1 MARFSTIEY
10 ILLCSMFVSVL
21 ISGYLTVLRVVYG
34 VRHLTY
40 DAWIFGVNI
49 ALLLQVYDNH
59 CDDTK

>member
-1 MARFSTIEY
+1 
-10 ILLCSMFVSVL
+10 MFVSVL

-59 CDDTK
+59 CDEQ

>member
-10 ILLCSMFVSVL
+10 ILLFSMFVSVL

-59 CDDTK
+59 CDEQ